1 MHTTRA
7 WRSTLGAYDESRVIA
22 RLQNID
28 LVAAVEVSCVAVKSM
43 STAFIKV

>member
-7 WRSTLGAYDESRVIA
+7 RHSTLGDYDESREIA

-28 LVAAVEVSCVAVKSM
+28 MVAAVEVSCVAVKSM